1 LRAAVDNRRM
11 RRLPALLL
19 AAVVLSACSGE
30 QGERAEQLLTRAE
43 AAQAKLRSASFDA
56 SIAFAMDG
64 RRFSLVMDGGAYLK
78 GARAGDA
85 AFSMRTEGV
94 PGGQG
99 FKLQGTVRR
108 GHFSMS
114 MNGRRFSLPTTGTT
128 TSSPQ
133 RLDWSGTML
142 ELARYVKDVK
152 VREGRVVNGERGA
165 TISGVID
172 TRELMKAVAKLNAFT
187 RAANFGDF
195 DGKLGDIHAALF
207 VAERSGLIRS
217 AVVTMSMEA
226 QGQKADLQVTY
237 RLTSTNRAVAG
248 L

>member
-1 LRAAVDNRRM
+1 LRAAADNRRM

-19 AAVVLSACSGE
+19 AAIVLSACSGE
-30 QGERAEQLLTRAE
+30 QGERAQQLLTRAE
-43 AAQAKLRSASFDA
+43 AAQAKLRSASFEA
-56 SIAFAMDG
+56 RIAFATDG
-64 RRFSLVMDGGAYLK
+64 RRFSLLMDGGAYLK

-85 AFSMRTEGV
+85 MFSMRTEGV
-94 PGGQG
+94 PGSRGYT
-99 FKLQGTVRR
+99 LQGTVRR
-108 GHFSMS
+108 GRVSLS
-114 MNGRRFSLPTTGTT
+114 MNGRRLALPTT
-128 TSSPQ
+128 TSTPQ

-142 ELARYVKDVK
+142 ELVRYVKDVK
-152 VREGRVVNGERGA
+152 VRENRVVNGEVGA

-172 TRELMKAVAKLNAFT
+172 TAELMKAVAKLNAFT

-217 AVVTMSMEA
+217 AVVTMSMDE
-226 QGQKADLQVTY
+226 ADLRVTY
-237 RLTSTNRAVAG
+237 RLTSTNRAVPG